1 MFGSFHVLFVGL
13 YREHGWCIYV
23 DVWTGPMVLSSNW
36 FSRYN
41 SYLRTVFL
49 RQFSI
54 SDLYKILMFPVI
66 LRKFF
71 FLLIFDNLRTLFQLR
86 KFWKL
91 FFLEPILCKLLLI
104 SFKI

>member
-1 MFGSFHVLFVGL
+1 
-13 YREHGWCIYV
+13 
-23 DVWTGPMVLSSNW
+23 MVLSSNW

-86 KFWKL
+86 KFCKL
-91 FFLEPILCKLLLI
+91 FFWSQFYV
-104 SFKI
+104 SFFLSLSRFNFV